1 MTNRYNLPSGFVNLC
16 NAPRTP
22 MPHRYSVTE
31 LLKPRWMVNLM
42 RANPRLLDGDVS
54 DQVLMILGTAVHKVL
69 EEHTSEGF
77 AERKIERVVGED
89 TLVGVIDLYNPDT
102 YTIEDYKVTT
112 TRHTGTDEWRLQG
125 LMYAWLLRPEYVDRL
140 RFHAILRDWSY
151 HHDGPAVWTWE
162 YKVMADDMAYI
173 EAYIKT
179 WLSNTEPCTP
189 SERWNDGDTWWL
201 YKDGNVRATHQ
212 CASDTVAPK
221 GYHVVYR
228 VGVDKRCERWCPVAS
243 VCKAKRERL

>member
-22 MPHRYSVTE
+22 IPHRYSVTE

-102 YTIEDYKVTT
+102 YTI
-112 TRHTGTDEWRLQG
+112 
-125 LMYAWLLRPEYVDRL
+125 A
-140 RFHAILRDWSY
+140 
-151 HHDGPAVWTWE
+151 
-162 YKVMADDMAYI
+162 
-173 EAYIKT
+173 
-179 WLSNTEPCTP
+179 
-189 SERWNDGDTWWL
+189 
-201 YKDGNVRATHQ
+201 
-212 CASDTVAPK
+212 
-221 GYHVVYR
+221 
-228 VGVDKRCERWCPVAS
+228 
-243 VCKAKRERL
+243 